1 MTMRVLGAL
10 ACLGLI
16 VVGVERFE
24 AQAQERPLV
33 STFNGSFA
41 VFAGWSQ
48 LPSTQKERYWG
59 GFVGGQEIPP
69 FVCDQALACFVQTE
83 GRKPIEG
90 FAAGGEFRVSL
101 PIGQRFGL
109 QADVAAGVLDSLPN
123 GNFRGHAFVGAPDFG
138 TFGAL
143 FQAGWLDN
151 ASFRRAGAEAQLWLG
166 PVSLYGTGGH
176 QWGDGNNRI
185 EVDSGIFACGEA
197 RWYPTENAL
206 IGVGADWTKRH
217 GAAFANAELQLSGE
231 FSPISLFAQA
241 GVGESRFRTAVAG
254 ARWNFGPGRTLYARH
269 RQDMLLPYAACGL
282 QQFRSISVR
291 NSVVAVE

>member
-1 MTMRVLGAL
+1 MTRPTLRMLAGLAL
-10 ACLGLI
+10 L
-16 VVGVERFE
+16 VVGVGQSE

-33 STFNGSFA
+33 STFNGSFS
-41 VFAGWSQ
+41 VFAGWGQ
-48 LPSTQKERYWG
+48 LSSSEKERYWG
-59 GFVGGQEIPP
+59 GSVGGQEVPP
-69 FVCDQALACFVQTE
+69 FVCDQTFACFVQTE

-101 PIGQRFGL
+101 PIGQRFGF

-123 GNFRGHAFVGAPDFG
+123 GTLRGHAFAGLSDLG

-151 ASFRRAGAEAQLWLG
+151 ASFKRAGAEAQLWLG
-166 PVSLYGTGGH
+166 PVSLYGTGGY

-185 EVDSGIFACGEA
+185 AVDSGIFACGEA
-197 RWYPTENAL
+197 RWYLMENAL
-206 IGVGADWTKRH
+206 IGAGADWTKRH
-217 GAAFANAELQLSGE
+217 GAAFVNGELQLSGE

-282 QQFRSISVR
+282 QQFRSIRVR
-291 NSVVAVE
+291 NSVVAIE